1 MVIYTPPSA
10 AKNIPVIDLADSF
23 SHDIEKRKAV
33 AWEIHKAARQTG
45 FFYIKNHGVPVE
57 VQKAQF
63 DVAVEYFK
71 SPLDEKMQVNSK
83 KSDCLRG
90 YEPIAAQ
97 TLDEGS
103 PPDLKEGF
111 LL

>member
-1 MVIYTPPSA
+1 YTPPSV
-10 AKNIPVIDLADSF
+10 AKDIPVIDLAESF

-57 VQKAQF
+57 LQKAYF
-63 DVAVEYFK
+63 DLAKEYFA
-71 SPLDEKMQVNSK
+71 SPMDEKMKISSKNSV
-83 KSDCLRG
+83 CLRG
-90 YEPIAAQ
+90 YEPITAQ

-111 LL
+111 L